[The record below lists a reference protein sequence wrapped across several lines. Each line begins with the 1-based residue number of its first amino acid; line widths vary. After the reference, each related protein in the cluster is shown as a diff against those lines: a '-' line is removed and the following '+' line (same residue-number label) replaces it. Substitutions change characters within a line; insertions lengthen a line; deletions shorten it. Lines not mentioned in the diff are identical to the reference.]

1 MGHDGT
7 VRASRLP
14 NDLRARLREAVG
26 PANVL
31 EDADVLAGYTQ
42 DWTGRLRGDTSA
54 VVRTSA
60 SEGEIATVLGACAD
74 HGFAVVPQGGNTG
87 LVGGGI
93 AFDGA
98 VTLSTTR
105 MVGVQPID
113 ELTSIVSV
121 HAGDTLAAVQTAAR
135 RKGLAF
141 GVDLAARDSATIG
154 GMIATNAG
162 GLHVIRHGPMRAQL
176 VGVRA
181 VRSTGE
187 VVGDLRGLVKDNTGY
202 HWPSILCGSEGT
214 LAVITEAQLQLV
226 ARPTDVAVALFG
238 FATADAAVTAASQ
251 LRRDFV
257 DVHAIELVTHAGV
270 QLVCQAH
277 DVPPPFPDPS
287 PFLLL
292 VEGAGTRGVVDRLAE
307 VAGSLVGV
315 LDSAVAVDPEPR
327 AALWRYRELHT
338 ESIARLGPV
347 HKLDVTLPLP
357 ALAEFLDAV
366 RAAVKSRRPEAA
378 VWLFG
383 HAGDGNIHVNVTGV
397 AADDEEVDALVL
409 GLVSARRGSISAEH
423 GIGRAKLPY
432 LWMNRSTDDV
442 ASMRALKH
450 ALDPAGILNPGVL
463 LSAGTTGRARRGHR
477 GAGRAGRS

>member
-7 VRASRLP
+7 VRASKLP
-14 NDLRARLREAVG
+14 ATLRSRLREAVG

-31 EDADVLAGYTQ
+31 EDADLVAGFTQ
-42 DWTGRLRGDTSA
+42 DWTGRFHGDTSA
-54 VVRTSA
+54 VVRPSH
-60 SEGEIATVLGACAD
+60 SPGELAAVFAACAE
-74 HGFAVVPQGGNTG
+74 HGVAVVPQGGNTG
-87 LVGGGI
+87 LVGGGV

-98 VTLSTTR
+98 ITLSTAR
-105 MVGVQPID
+105 MVGTQPID
-113 ELTSIVSV
+113 ELTSIISV
-121 HAGDTLAAVQTAAR
+121 RAGDTLAAVQTAAR
-135 RKGLAF
+135 GRGLAF
-141 GVDLAARDSATIG
+141 GVDLAARDSATVG

-176 VGVRA
+176 VGIRA

-226 ARPTDVAVALFG
+226 ARPTDSAVALFA
-238 FATADAAVTAASQ
+238 FETADAAVAAAA
-251 LRRDFV
+251 LVRRDFV
-257 DVHAIELVTHAGV
+257 DVHAIELVTQAGV
-270 QLVCQAH
+270 ELVCASH
-277 DVPPPFPDPS
+277 AIPLPFPDPA
-287 PFLLL
+287 PFLVL
-292 VEGAGTRGVVDRLAE
+292 VDGAGTRGVVDRLAD
-307 VAGSLVGV
+307 VAASLRGV

-357 ALAEFLDAV
+357 ALAEFLHAVPAAVGAV
-366 RAAVKSRRPEAA
+366 RPDAA

-397 AADDEEVDALVL
+397 AADDDEVDAVVL
-409 GLVSARRGSISAEH
+409 GLVSERRGSISAEH

-432 LWMNRSTDDV
+432 LWMNRSADDI

-463 LSAGTTGRARRGHR
+463 LPPPSRSG
-477 GAGRAGRS
+477 GA